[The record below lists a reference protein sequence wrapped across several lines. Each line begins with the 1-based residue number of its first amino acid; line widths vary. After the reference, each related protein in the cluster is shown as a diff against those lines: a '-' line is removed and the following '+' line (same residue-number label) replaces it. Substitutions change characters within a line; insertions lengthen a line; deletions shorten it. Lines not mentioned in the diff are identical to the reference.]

1 MQREISGNRR
11 IGQTYPL
18 YTMAGFYIPV
28 VFYSRDCGINN
39 KVVENVLGIVG
50 PLLRRGRKA
59 EQNSQ

>member
-1 MQREISGNRR
+1 
-11 IGQTYPL
+11 
-18 YTMAGFYIPV
+18 MAGFYIPV